1 MDIPLMPSELDQIKD
16 APIRRAMVSVWQHLA
31 RSINGRLYVGD
42 AQSQLKKQTGNIDGV
57 FPNPNNALVGGYPI
71 TTPGVANT
79 EFTVTHN
86 LGRIP
91 AGYDVK
97 AIDQAAIIYDS
108 RRNNWTKTQM
118 FLKAN
123 AASVNITLFVH

>member
-1 MDIPLMPSELDQIKD
+1 
-16 APIRRAMVSVWQHLA
+16 
-31 RSINGRLYVGD
+31 LYIGD
-42 AQSQLKKQTGNIDGV
+42 AQSQLKKLTGNVDGV

-79 EFTVTHN
+79 EFTITHN

-108 RRNNWTKTQM
+108 RRNAWTKTQM